1 MENNERDDRSVSYE
15 NQVIVDVPM
24 GRRVQQSF
32 IEYAMSVIVSRALPD
47 VRDGLKPVHRRILYA
62 MYEDKLTYDKPFCKS
77 AATVGNVLGRYH
89 PHGDASVYDAMVR
102 LAQTFSMRYPLI
114 DGHGNFG
121 NVDGDGAAAYRYTE
135 ARMSK
140 LANEMLTDL
149 DKNVVDFTPNF
160 DNRLKEPVVLPSRFP
175 NVLVNGSVGIA
186 VGMATNIPPHN
197 LGEVIDGTIYLM
209 DNPDASVA
217 DLMQYI
223 KGPDFPTK
231 AMICGT
237 SGIYNAYSTGHGKVI
252 VRARATVD
260 DDHHNIVITEIPYM
274 VNKSMLVESIAN
286 LAKDKRV
293 EGITALRDESGKAG
307 MRIVIE
313 FRHDANGE
321 VILNQLYKYTQLQD
335 TCGVNMIALVNGEP
349 KLLGLKE
356 ILTHYINFQEEV
368 IKRRTQF
375 DLDKTLT
382 RVHILEGQKIALD
395 NIEEVIKT
403 IRAANSITDARD
415 ALVAKFGLTEAQAQ
429 AIVDMTLGKL
439 AGLERIKIETELKE
453 KNEYIAYLRGLLED
467 DSKIREVIKK
477 EMLEIKD
484 KYSDGRRTEI
494 VGAIDNIL
502 DEDLI
507 DRHECVLT
515 LTEGGYIKNIPA
527 TEYVAQHRGGQG
539 SIGIKTKEEDNVKDM
554 IIAHSH
560 AYLLLFTNLGRVY
573 MKKTYQIPES
583 SRTAKGTNLVNVIDL
598 NEGETVTSI
607 IAIPNFDD
615 EDYFVMVTK
624 RGVIKRANIK
634 DYEYQRKGGKI
645 AINLDE
651 GDELL
656 FVKHTT
662 GNNELIVATRNGKA
676 VRFNENEARVLGRT
690 ARGVR
695 AIKLKGDDVVVG
707 TTIVEEGKKLFTL
720 TELGY
725 GKRNNFEG
733 FTAHSRG
740 TCGVNCHSITEKT
753 GKLAGIATVS
763 DDDDALI
770 ISDQGTVI
778 RMHIADVPVYTGKAT
793 GGVIIMRVK
802 DGEKIVNFTIAKSA
816 EEEEKEIME
825 AEANDEKKVAH
836 SESETPAPQSFDED

>member
-1 MENNERDDRSVSYE
+1 MANNERDDRSVSYE
-15 NQVIVDVPM
+15 NQLIVDIPM

-121 NVDGDGAAAYRYTE
+121 NVDGDEAAAYRYTE

-149 DKNVVDFTPNF
+149 DKNVVDFIPNF

-209 DNPDASVA
+209 DNPDATVT

-260 DDHHNIVITEIPYM
+260 EEHHNIVVTEIPYM

-313 FRHDANGE
+313 YRHDANGE

-356 ILTHYINFQEEV
+356 ILTHYTCQLF
-368 IKRRTQF
+368 R
-375 DLDKTLT
+375 
-382 RVHILEGQKIALD
+382 IAL
-395 NIEEVIKT
+395 V
-403 IRAANSITDARD
+403 SM
-415 ALVAKFGLTEAQAQ
+415 
-429 AIVDMTLGKL
+429 AIQCRKQFRQPFRKL
-439 AGLERIKIETELKE
+439 
-453 KNEYIAYLRGLLED
+453 Y
-467 DSKIREVIKK
+467 
-477 EMLEIKD
+477 
-484 KYSDGRRTEI
+484 
-494 VGAIDNIL
+494 
-502 DEDLI
+502 
-507 DRHECVLT
+507 
-515 LTEGGYIKNIPA
+515 
-527 TEYVAQHRGGQG
+527 QQF
-539 SIGIKTKEEDNVKDM
+539 
-554 IIAHSH
+554 
-560 AYLLLFTNLGRVY
+560 LLLWRQCCRG
-573 MKKTYQIPES
+573 
-583 SRTAKGTNLVNVIDL
+583 
-598 NEGETVTSI
+598 I
-607 IAIPNFDD
+607 II
-615 EDYFVMVTK
+615 
-624 RGVIKRANIK
+624 
-634 DYEYQRKGGKI
+634 
-645 AINLDE
+645 
-651 GDELL
+651 
-656 FVKHTT
+656 H
-662 GNNELIVATRNGKA
+662 
-676 VRFNENEARVLGRT
+676 
-690 ARGVR
+690 
-695 AIKLKGDDVVVG
+695 
-707 TTIVEEGKKLFTL
+707 
-720 TELGY
+720 
-725 GKRNNFEG
+725 
-733 FTAHSRG
+733 H
-740 TCGVNCHSITEKT
+740 
-753 GKLAGIATVS
+753 
-763 DDDDALI
+763 
-770 ISDQGTVI
+770 
-778 RMHIADVPVYTGKAT
+778 
-793 GGVIIMRVK
+793 
-802 DGEKIVNFTIAKSA
+802 
-816 EEEEKEIME
+816 
-825 AEANDEKKVAH
+825 
-836 SESETPAPQSFDED
+836 